1 MKKFKILILI
11 YLFNF
16 TDLFSQCAM
25 CRAVLES
32 QEDQSVAASLNDG
45 IIYLMAIPY
54 IVVGIIGVLLYK
66 NFSKK

>member
-1 MKKFKILILI
+1 MKKFKTLILI
-11 YLFNF
+11 YFFNF

-54 IVVGIIGVLLYK
+54 IVAGVIGFLIYK
-66 NFSKK
+66 KFKK